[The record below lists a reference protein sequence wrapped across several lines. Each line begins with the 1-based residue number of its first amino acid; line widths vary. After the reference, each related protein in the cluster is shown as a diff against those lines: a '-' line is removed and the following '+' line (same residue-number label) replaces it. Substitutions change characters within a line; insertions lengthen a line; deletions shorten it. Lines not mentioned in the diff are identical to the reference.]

1 VRLRHSDGQTIH
13 VAYCTNVHPGE
24 DVDTIVGQLDRFA
37 LPVRQH
43 VGADVLGL
51 GLWLSA
57 PVAREL
63 ADDPRRTDRLRHELD
78 SRGLE
83 VVTLNGFPYR
93 GFQDEVVKHRV
104 YHPDWTEQARLDYTV
119 HLTGVLARL
128 LPDDAA
134 RGSIST
140 LPLGWRHP
148 WFGDRQALAAEQF
161 DRLADHLHALRER
174 TGREIRVGVEPE
186 PGCVIETTTDL
197 VERMAGWDDEVLG
210 VCLDLCHLAVGFEDA
225 TVAVP
230 RLAAAG
236 RQVVKAQVSAGLH
249 LEHPAD
255 PDARR
260 ALAAFDEER
269 FLHQVRAPGEKTE
282 QASGERG
289 DRGERGERH
298 QLRARD
304 DLGDALGGLRP
315 LDPAPGGV
323 EQPWRV
329 HFHVPLGHAPE
340 PPLASTTDDLRASLG
355 VLVGGQTALTDHL
368 EVETYTWSVVPE
380 AHRPTDDAALARSIA
395 GELAWLRDTLID
407 LGLKEPA

>member
-1 VRLRHSDGQTIH
+1 MRLLHADGQTVH

-24 DVDTIVGQLDRFA
+24 DLDTIIGQLDRFA
-37 LPVRQH
+37 VPVRRH
-43 VGADVLGL
+43 LGADALGL

-63 ADDPRRTDRLRHELD
+63 ARDPRQVDRLRTALD
-78 SRGLE
+78 ARALE

-93 GFQDEVVKHRV
+93 GFQNEIVKHRV
-104 YHPDWTEQARLDYTV
+104 YHPDWTEPSRLTYTTD
-119 HLTGVLARL
+119 LTEVLARL

-148 WFGDRQALAAEQF
+148 WFGDRQVLAAEQF
-161 DRLADHLHALRER
+161 DRLADHLHALRDR

-186 PGCVIETTTDL
+186 PGCVIETTTEL
-197 VERMAGWDDEVLG
+197 VDRMAGWDGEVLG

-225 TVAVP
+225 DVAVR
-230 RLAAAG
+230 RLSAAG
-236 RQVVKAQVSAGLH
+236 RRVVKAQVSAALH
-249 LEHPAD
+249 VEHPAD
-255 PDARR
+255 DATRG
-260 ALAAFDEER
+260 ALGAFDEDR
-269 FLHQVRAPGEKTE
+269 FLHQVRAC
-282 QASGERG
+282 G
-289 DRGERGERH
+289 DHG
-298 QLRARD
+298 QLRGRD
-304 DLGDALGGLRP
+304 DLGEALGGRRP
-315 LDPAPGGV
+315 LDPAPGGT
-323 EQPWRV
+323 ERPWRV

-340 PPLASTTDDLRASLG
+340 PPLAATTADLRASLG
-355 VLVGGQTALTDHL
+355 VLVGGDTALTDHL

-380 AHRPTDDAALARSIA
+380 AVRPTDDAALAVSIA

>member
-1 VRLRHSDGQTIH
+1 MTVRLQHSDGQTVH

-24 DVDTIVGQLDRFA
+24 DLDTIIGQLDRFA
-37 LPVRQH
+37 FPVRRH
-43 VGADVLGL
+43 LGTEVLGL

-57 PVAREL
+57 PVARSL
-63 ADDPRRTDRLRHELD
+63 AEDRSATDRLRRELD

-104 YHPDWTEQARLDYTV
+104 YHPDWTERARLDYTV
-119 HLTGVLARL
+119 DLTEVLVRL

-186 PGCVIETTTDL
+186 PGCVIETTSDL
-197 VERMAGWDDEVLG
+197 VERMGGWDTDVLG

-225 TVAVP
+225 AVAVP

-236 RQVVKAQVSAGLH
+236 RRVVKAQVSAGLH

-255 PDARR
+255 PSARL
-260 ALAAFDEER
+260 ALAAFDEDR
-269 FLHQVRAPGEKTE
+269 FLHQVRALGGTTE
-282 QASGERG
+282 RA
-289 DRGERGERH
+289 DAAA
-298 QLRARD
+298 LRARD
-304 DLGDALGGLRP
+304 DLGDALGGIRP

-323 EQPWRV
+323 ERPWRV

-340 PPLASTTDDLRASLG
+340 SPLTSTTDDLRASLG
-355 VLVGGQTALTDHL
+355 VLVGGETALTDHL

-407 LGLKEPA
+407 LGLKESA

>member
-1 VRLRHSDGQTIH
+1 VRLVHADGQTVH

-24 DVDTIVGQLDRFA
+24 DLDTVIGQLDRFA
-37 LPVRQH
+37 VPVRRH
-43 VGADVLGL
+43 LGADVLGL

-63 ADDPRRTDRLRHELD
+63 AGDPRQVDRLRAALD
-78 SRGLE
+78 ARALE

-93 GFQDEVVKHRV
+93 GFQEEVVKHRV
-104 YHPDWTEQARLDYTV
+104 YHPDWTEPARLTYTTD
-119 HLTGVLARL
+119 LAAVLARL

-148 WFGDRQALAAEQF
+148 WFGDRQVLAAEQL
-161 DRLADHLHALRER
+161 DRLAAHLHALRDR

-186 PGCVIETTTDL
+186 PGCVIETTTEL
-197 VERMAGWDDEVLG
+197 VDRMAGWDEEVLG

-225 TVAVP
+225 AVAVP
-230 RLAAAG
+230 RLSAAG
-236 RQVVKAQVSAGLH
+236 RRVVKAQVSAALH
-249 LEHPAD
+249 VEHPAA
-255 PDARR
+255 DATRD
-260 ALAAFDEER
+260 ALAAFDEDR
-269 FLHQVRAPGEKTE
+269 FLHQVRACGEH
-282 QASGERG
+282 G
-289 DRGERGERH
+289 

-304 DLGDALGGLRP
+304 DLGEALGGRRP
-315 LDPAPGGV
+315 LDPAPGGT

-329 HFHVPLGHAPE
+329 HFHVPLDHAPE
-340 PPLASTTDDLRASLG
+340 PPLAATTAELRSSLG
-355 VLVGGQTALTDHL
+355 VLVGGDTALTDHL
-368 EVETYTWSVVPE
+368 EVETYTWSVLPQAV
-380 AHRPTDDAALARSIA
+380 RPTDDASLAASIA

>member
-1 VRLRHSDGQTIH
+1 VRLVHADGQTVH

-24 DVDTIVGQLDRFA
+24 DLDTVIGQLDRFA
-37 LPVRQH
+37 VPVRRH
-43 VGADVLGL
+43 LGADVLGL

-63 ADDPRRTDRLRHELD
+63 AGDPRQVDRLRAALD
-78 SRGLE
+78 ARALE

-93 GFQDEVVKHRV
+93 GFQEEVVKHRV
-104 YHPDWTEQARLDYTV
+104 YHPDWTEPARLTYTTD
-119 HLTGVLARL
+119 LAEVLARL

-148 WFGDRQALAAEQF
+148 WFGDRQVLAAEQL
-161 DRLADHLHALRER
+161 DRLADHLHALRDR

-186 PGCVIETTTDL
+186 PGCVIETTTEL
-197 VERMAGWDDEVLG
+197 VDRMAGWDEEVLG

-225 TVAVP
+225 AVAVP
-230 RLAAAG
+230 RLSAAG
-236 RQVVKAQVSAGLH
+236 RRVVKAQVSAALH
-249 LEHPAD
+249 VEHPAA
-255 PDARR
+255 DATRDV
-260 ALAAFDEER
+260 LAAFDEDR
-269 FLHQVRAPGEKTE
+269 FLHQVRACGEH
-282 QASGERG
+282 G
-289 DRGERGERH
+289 

-304 DLGDALGGLRP
+304 DLGEALGGRRP
-315 LDPAPGGV
+315 LDPAPGGT

-329 HFHVPLGHAPE
+329 HFHVPLDHAPE
-340 PPLASTTDDLRASLG
+340 PPLAATTAELRSSLG
-355 VLVGGQTALTDHL
+355 VLVGGDTALTDHL
-368 EVETYTWSVVPE
+368 EVETYTWSVLPQAV
-380 AHRPTDDAALARSIA
+380 RPTDDASLAASIA

>member
-1 VRLRHSDGQTIH
+1 MRLLHADGQTVH

-24 DVDTIVGQLDRFA
+24 DLDTIIGQLDRFA
-37 LPVRQH
+37 VPVRRH
-43 VGADVLGL
+43 LGADVLGL

-57 PVAREL
+57 PVAHQL
-63 ADDPRRTDRLRHELD
+63 AADRRQVERLRAALD
-78 SRGLE
+78 ARALE

-93 GFQDEVVKHRV
+93 GFQEEVVKHRV
-104 YHPDWTEQARLDYTV
+104 YHPDWTEPSRLRYTTD
-119 HLTGVLARL
+119 LTEVLARL

-148 WFGDRQALAAEQF
+148 WFGDRQVLAAEQF
-161 DRLADHLHALRER
+161 DRLADHLHALRDR

-186 PGCVIETTTDL
+186 PGCVIETTTEL
-197 VERMAGWDDEVLG
+197 VDRMTGWDEEVLG

-225 TVAVP
+225 AVAVP
-230 RLAAAG
+230 RLSAAG
-236 RQVVKAQVSAGLH
+236 RRVVKAQVSAALH
-249 LEHPAD
+249 VEHPAD
-255 PDARR
+255 DATRD
-260 ALAAFDEER
+260 ALGAFDEDR
-269 FLHQVRAPGEKTE
+269 FLHQVRAC
-282 QASGERG
+282 G
-289 DRGERGERH
+289 DHG

-304 DLGDALGGLRP
+304 DLGEALGGRRP
-315 LDPAPGGV
+315 LDPAPAGL
-323 EQPWRV
+323 ERPWRV

-340 PPLASTTDDLRASLG
+340 PPLAATTADLRASLG
-355 VLVGGQTALTDHL
+355 VLVGGDTALTDHL

-380 AHRPTDDAALARSIA
+380 AVRPTDDAALAVRIA

>member
-1 VRLRHSDGQTIH
+1 MRLLHADGQTIH

-24 DVDTIVGQLDRFA
+24 DVETIVGQLDHFA

-43 VGADVLGL
+43 LGTDVLGL

-57 PVAREL
+57 PVARTL
-63 ADDPRRTDRLRHELD
+63 AGDPAATDRLQGELD
-78 SRGLE
+78 ARGLE

-104 YHPDWTEQARLDYTV
+104 YHPDWTEPARLDYTV
-119 HLTGVLARL
+119 HLTEVLARL

-148 WFGDRQALAAEQF
+148 WFGDRQVLAAEQF

-174 TGREIRVGVEPE
+174 TGRQIRVGVEPE
-186 PGCVIETTTDL
+186 PGCVIETTTEL
-197 VERMAGWDDEVLG
+197 VERMTGWDDEALG

-225 TVAVP
+225 AVAVP

-249 LEHPAD
+249 IEHPAD
-255 PDARR
+255 PAARE
-260 ALAAFDEER
+260 ALAAFDEDR
-269 FLHQVRAPGEKTE
+269 FLHQVRALGERT
-282 QASGERG
+282 ERG
-289 DRGERGERH
+289 DRS

-304 DLGDALGGLRP
+304 DLGEALGGRRP
-315 LDPAPGGV
+315 LDPAPGGI
-323 EQPWRV
+323 ERPWRV

-340 PPLASTTDDLRASLG
+340 PPLASTTEDLRASLG
-355 VLVGGQTALTDHL
+355 VLVGGETALTDHL

-395 GELAWLRDTLID
+395 GELVWLRDTLID

>member
-1 VRLRHSDGQTIH
+1 MRLLHPDGQAVH

-24 DVDTIVGQLDRFA
+24 DLDTIIGQLDRFA
-37 LPVRQH
+37 LPVRH
-43 VGADVLGL
+43 HLGADLLGL

-63 ADDPRRTDRLRHELD
+63 AGDPRQVDRLRDALD
-78 SRGLE
+78 ARALE

-93 GFQDEVVKHRV
+93 GFQNEVVKHRV
-104 YHPDWTEQARLDYTV
+104 YHPDWTEPARLAYTT
-119 HLTGVLARL
+119 HLAAVLAGL

-148 WFGDRQALAAEQF
+148 WFGDRQVLAAEQF
-161 DRLADHLHALRER
+161 DRLADHLHALRDR

-186 PGCVIETTTDL
+186 PGCAIETTGELLD
-197 VERMAGWDDEVLG
+197 RMAGWDQDALG

-225 TVAVP
+225 AVAVP

-236 RQVVKAQVSAGLH
+236 RSVVKAQVSAALH
-249 LEHPAD
+249 VEHPAD
-255 PDARR
+255 EATRQ
-260 ALAAFDEER
+260 ALGAFDEDR
-269 FLHQVRAPGEKTE
+269 FLHQVR
-282 QASGERG
+282 S
-289 DRGERGERH
+289 RGEHG
-298 QLRARD
+298 QLRGRD
-304 DLGDALGGLRP
+304 DLGGALAGRRP
-315 LDPAPGGV
+315 LDAVPGGV

-329 HFHVPLGHAPE
+329 HFHVPLGHAPA
-340 PPLASTTDDLRASLG
+340 PPLSATTADLRSSLA
-355 VLVGGQTALTDHL
+355 VLVGGETAVTDHL

-380 AHRPTDDAALARSIA
+380 AVRPTDDLALAASIA

>member
-1 VRLRHSDGQTIH
+1 MRLRHSDGQTVH

-24 DVDTIVGQLDRFA
+24 DVETIVGQLDRFA
-37 LPVRQH
+37 LPVRRH
-43 VGADVLGL
+43 LGADVLGL

-57 PVAREL
+57 PVARLL
-63 ADDPRRTDRLRHELD
+63 AADPAVTDRLRGELD
-78 SRGLE
+78 ARGLE

-104 YHPDWTEQARLDYTV
+104 YHPDWTERSRLDYTV
-119 HLTGVLARL
+119 DLAEVLARL

-161 DRLADHLHALRER
+161 QRLADHLHDLHER

-186 PGCVIETTTDL
+186 PGCVIETTSDL
-197 VERMAGWDDEVLG
+197 VERMAGWDTEVLG

-225 TVAVP
+225 QVAVP

-249 LEHPAD
+249 VEHPAD
-255 PDARR
+255 PGARL
-260 ALAAFDEER
+260 ALAAFDEDR
-269 FLHQVRAPGEKTE
+269 FLHQVRAPGEATE
-282 QASGERG
+282 RAR
-289 DRGERGERH
+289 RTP
-298 QLRARD
+298 LRARD
-304 DLGDALGGLRP
+304 DLGDALGGIRP

-340 PPLASTTDDLRASLG
+340 PPLAATTGDLRHSLG
-355 VLVGGQTALTDHL
+355 VLVGGEAALTDHL

>member
-1 VRLRHSDGQTIH
+1 MRLLHADGQTVH

-24 DVDTIVGQLDRFA
+24 DLDTIIGQLDRFA
-37 LPVRQH
+37 LPVRRH
-43 VGADVLGL
+43 LGADLLGL

-63 ADDPRRTDRLRHELD
+63 AGDPRQTDRLRAALD
-78 SRGLE
+78 ARGLE

-104 YHPDWTEQARLDYTV
+104 YHPDWTEPSRLAYTTD
-119 HLTGVLARL
+119 LTEVLSRL

-148 WFGDRQALAAEQF
+148 WFGDRQALAAEQL
-161 DRLADHLHALRER
+161 DRLADHLRALRER
-174 TGREIRVGVEPE
+174 TGREIRVGLEPE

-197 VERMAGWDDEVLG
+197 VERMEGRDEEVLG

-225 TVAVP
+225 AVAVP
-230 RLAAAG
+230 RLTGAG
-236 RQVVKAQVSAGLH
+236 RRIVKAQVSAALH
-249 LEHPAD
+249 VEHPGQQAS
-255 PDARR
+255 RS
-260 ALAAFDEER
+260 ALAAFDEDR
-269 FLHQVRAPGEKTE
+269 FLHQTRSPG
-282 QASGERG
+282 QQGEG
-289 DRGERGERH
+289 G

-304 DLGDALGGLRP
+304 DLGDALGGIRP
-315 LDPAPGGV
+315 LDPCPGGT

-340 PPLASTTDDLRASLG
+340 PPLAATTDDLRRSLG
-355 VLVGGQTALTDHL
+355 VLVGGETALTDHL
-368 EVETYTWSVVPE
+368 EVETYTWTVVPE
-380 AHRPTDDAALARSIA
+380 AVRPRDDAALAASIA

-407 LGLKEPA
+407 LGLKETA

>member
-1 VRLRHSDGQTIH
+1 MRLRHSDGQTIH

-37 LPVRQH
+37 VPVREH
-43 VGADVLGL
+43 LGSDLLGL

-57 PVAREL
+57 PVARVL
-63 ADDPRRTDRLRHELD
+63 AENPAATDRLRGELG

-104 YHPDWTEQARLDYTV
+104 YHPDWTEPARLAYTV
-119 HLTGVLARL
+119 DLTEVLARL

-148 WFGDRQALAAEQF
+148 WFGDRQVLAAEQF

-174 TGREIRVGVEPE
+174 TGRQIRVGVEPE
-186 PGCVIETTTDL
+186 PGCVIETTTEL
-197 VERMAGWDDEVLG
+197 VERMAGWDDEALG

-225 TVAVP
+225 AVAVP
-230 RLAAAG
+230 HLTAAG

-249 LEHPAD
+249 VEHPAD
-255 PDARR
+255 PEARR
-260 ALAAFDEER
+260 ALATFDEDR
-269 FLHQVRAPGEKTE
+269 FLHQVRALGE
-282 QASGERG
+282 
-289 DRGERGERH
+289 RGERGERGP
-298 QLRARD
+298 LRARD
-304 DLGDALGGLRP
+304 DLGDALGGRRP
-315 LDPAPGGV
+315 LDPSPGGV
-323 EQPWRV
+323 ERPWRV

-340 PPLASTTDDLRASLG
+340 APLASTTDDLRASLG
-355 VLVGGQTALTDHL
+355 VLVGGATALTDHL

>member
-1 VRLRHSDGQTIH
+1 VRFRHTDGQTIH

-24 DVDTIVGQLDRFA
+24 DVETIVGQLDRFA

-43 VGADVLGL
+43 LGTDRL
-51 GLWLSA
+51 GVGLWLSA
-57 PVAREL
+57 PVARAL
-63 ADDPRRTDRLRHELD
+63 ATDAAATGRLRSELD

-104 YHPDWTEQARLDYTV
+104 YHPDWTEPARLAYTAD
-119 HLTGVLARL
+119 LTEVLARL

-140 LPLGWRHP
+140 LPLAWRHP
-148 WFGDRQALAAEQF
+148 WSGDRQTLAAEQF

-174 TGREIRVGVEPE
+174 TGRQIRVGVEPE
-186 PGCVIETTTDL
+186 PGCVIETTTEL
-197 VERMAGWDDEVLG
+197 VERMSGWDAEVLG
-210 VCLDLCHLAVGFEDA
+210 ACLDLCHLAVGFEDA
-225 TVAVP
+225 AVAVP

-249 LEHPAD
+249 VEHPAD
-255 PDARR
+255 TGSRT
-260 ALAAFDEER
+260 ALAAFDEDR
-269 FLHQVRAPGEKTE
+269 FLHQVRALGAAT
-282 QASGERG
+282 GRTG
-289 DRGERGERH
+289 GR

-304 DLGDALGGLRP
+304 DLGQALAGYRP
-315 LDPAPGGV
+315 LDPTPDGV

-340 PPLASTTDDLRASLG
+340 PPLTSTTDDLRASLA
-355 VLVGGQTALTDHL
+355 VLVGGETAITDHL

-380 AHRPTDDAALARSIA
+380 AHRPTDDAELARSIA

>member
-1 VRLRHSDGQTIH
+1 VRLHLSDGQTVH

-37 LPVRQH
+37 LPVRRH
-43 VGADVLGL
+43 LGADVLGL

-57 PVAREL
+57 PVARTL
-63 ADDPRRTDRLRHELD
+63 AGDPSATDHLRGELD
-78 SRGLE
+78 ARGLE

-104 YHPDWTEQARLDYTV
+104 YHPDWTERARLDYTV
-119 HLTGVLARL
+119 DLTEVLARL
-128 LPDDAA
+128 MPDDAA

-186 PGCVIETTTDL
+186 PGCVIETTSDL
-197 VERMAGWDDEVLG
+197 VERMSGWDTDVLG

-225 TVAVP
+225 EVAVP

-255 PDARR
+255 PDARL
-260 ALAAFDEER
+260 ALAAFDEDR
-269 FLHQVRAPGEKTE
+269 FLHQVRAPGDPGRP
-282 QASGERG
+282 GERV
-289 DRGERGERH
+289 ERGP
-298 QLRARD
+298 LRARD
-304 DLGDALGGLRP
+304 DLGDALGGIRP

-323 EQPWRV
+323 ERPWRV
-329 HFHVPLGHAPE
+329 HFHVPLGQAPE
-340 PPLASTTDDLRASLG
+340 APLAATTDDLRASLA
-355 VLVGGQTALTDHL
+355 VLVGGERALTDHL

>member
-1 VRLRHSDGQTIH
+1 MTVRLQHSDGQTVH

-24 DVDTIVGQLDRFA
+24 DLDTIIGQLDRFA
-37 LPVRQH
+37 FPVRRH
-43 VGADVLGL
+43 LGTEVLGL

-57 PVAREL
+57 PVARSL
-63 ADDPRRTDRLRHELD
+63 AQDRSATDRLRRELD

-104 YHPDWTEQARLDYTV
+104 YHPDWTERARLDYTV
-119 HLTGVLARL
+119 DLTEVLVRL

-186 PGCVIETTTDL
+186 PGCVIETTSDL
-197 VERMAGWDDEVLG
+197 VERMGGWDTDVLG

-225 TVAVP
+225 AVAVP

-236 RQVVKAQVSAGLH
+236 RRVVKAQVSAGLH

-255 PDARR
+255 PSARL
-260 ALAAFDEER
+260 ALAAFDEDR
-269 FLHQVRAPGEKTE
+269 FLHQVRALGGTTE
-282 QASGERG
+282 RA
-289 DRGERGERH
+289 DAAA
-298 QLRARD
+298 LRARD
-304 DLGDALGGLRP
+304 DLGDALGGIRP

-323 EQPWRV
+323 ERPWRV

-340 PPLASTTDDLRASLG
+340 SPLTSTTDDLRASLG
-355 VLVGGQTALTDHL
+355 VLVGGETALTDHL

-407 LGLKEPA
+407 LGLKESA

>member
-1 VRLRHSDGQTIH
+1 
-13 VAYCTNVHPGE
+13 
-24 DVDTIVGQLDRFA
+24 
-37 LPVRQH
+37 
-43 VGADVLGL
+43 
-51 GLWLSA
+51 
-57 PVAREL
+57 
-63 ADDPRRTDRLRHELD
+63 
-78 SRGLE
+78 
-83 VVTLNGFPYR
+83 
-93 GFQDEVVKHRV
+93 VVKHRV
-104 YHPDWTEQARLDYTV
+104 YHPDWTERARLDYTV
-119 HLTGVLARL
+119 DLTEVLVRL

-186 PGCVIETTTDL
+186 PGCVIETTSDL
-197 VERMAGWDDEVLG
+197 VERMGGWDTDVLG

-225 TVAVP
+225 AVAVP

-236 RQVVKAQVSAGLH
+236 RRVVKAQVSAGLH

-255 PDARR
+255 PSARL
-260 ALAAFDEER
+260 ALAAFDEDR
-269 FLHQVRAPGEKTE
+269 FLHQVRALGGTTE
-282 QASGERG
+282 RA
-289 DRGERGERH
+289 DAAA
-298 QLRARD
+298 LRARD
-304 DLGDALGGLRP
+304 DLGDALGGMRP

-323 EQPWRV
+323 ERPWRV

-340 PPLASTTDDLRASLG
+340 SPLTSTTDDLRASLG
-355 VLVGGQTALTDHL
+355 VLVGGETALTDHL

-407 LGLKEPA
+407 LGLKESA

>member
-1 VRLRHSDGQTIH
+1 MRLLHADGQTVH

-24 DVDTIVGQLDRFA
+24 DLDTIIGQLDRFA
-37 LPVRQH
+37 LPVRRH
-43 VGADVLGL
+43 LGSHVLGL
-51 GLWLSA
+51 GLWLSS

-63 ADDPRRTDRLRHELD
+63 AGDPRQVDRLRTALD

-93 GFQDEVVKHRV
+93 GFQEEVVKHRV
-104 YHPDWTEQARLDYTV
+104 YRPDWTEPARLAYTTD
-119 HLTGVLARL
+119 LADVLAQL

-148 WFGDRQALAAEQF
+148 WFGDRQVLAAEQF
-161 DRLADHLHALRER
+161 DRLADHLHALGDR
-174 TGREIRVGVEPE
+174 TGREIRVAVEPE
-186 PGCVIETTTDL
+186 PGCVIETTTQL
-197 VERMAGWDDEVLG
+197 VERMTGWDEDVLG

-225 TVAVP
+225 AVAVP

-236 RQVVKAQVSAGLH
+236 RQVVKAQVSAALH
-249 LEHPAD
+249 VEHPDD
-255 PDARR
+255 PATRE
-260 ALAAFDEER
+260 ALAAFDEDR
-269 FLHQVRAPGEKTE
+269 FLHQVRAGGSPAADGTH
-282 QASGERG
+282 G
-289 DRGERGERH
+289 

-304 DLGDALGGLRP
+304 DLGDALRGRRP
-315 LDPAPGGV
+315 LEPAPGGV

-329 HFHVPLGHAPE
+329 HFHVPLDHAPE
-340 PPLASTTDDLRASLG
+340 PPLAATTSDLRESLA
-355 VLVGGQTALTDHL
+355 VLVGGDTARTDHL

-380 AHRPTDDAALARSIA
+380 GVRPTDDAALATSIA

-407 LGLKEPA
+407 LGLKETA